1 MSDDYSNYDCFG
13 HEDDDALCSRSFSEA
28 VQDYVDCGGYD
39 ETITISYGK
48 LAHDEN
54 GALIPFEGED
64 DGCFELE
71 SQGSITINLRE
82 WAKEN
87 DPDLADYIA
96 DLDADA
102 QE

>member
-1 MSDDYSNYDCFG
+1 MTDDYSEYDCFG
-13 HEDDDALCSRSFSEA
+13 HDEGDGMHSKSFSEA

-39 ETITISYGK
+39 ETVAIYYGK

-54 GALIPFEGED
+54 GALIPFDGEE
-64 DGCFELE
+64 DGTFELE
-71 SQGSITINLRE
+71 TQGSVTINLRE
-82 WAKEN
+82 WAKAN